1 MDLMIKGSR
10 TLAARASEQL
20 SKQSEGGEQKDGAG
34 GSGVGSISAEAA
46 AKLLEGVELT
56 DQPIDNDIDG
66 LERSIKRL
74 VSMLNDVETYVQGV
88 TSGKIAADD
97 ELGRRIANVLGT
109 VSRIDAGSFDKL
121 FNNSLQD
128 LLMVMYLTS
137 LARAQL
143 HIAEKLQST

>member
-1 MDLMIKGSR
+1 M
-10 TLAARASEQL
+10 L
-20 SKQSEGGEQKDGAG
+20 S
-34 GSGVGSISAEAA
+34 
-46 AKLLEGVELT
+46 
-56 DQPIDNDIDG
+56 
-66 LERSIKRL
+66 
-74 VSMLNDVETYVQGV
+74 DVEAYVHGV
-88 TSGKIAADD
+88 NAGKIKADN

>member
-10 TLAARASEQL
+10 SLAARAQKELAGQT
-20 SKQSEGGEQKDGAG
+20 EGGEQKDGGAAAG
-34 GSGVGSISAEAA
+34 TLSAEAA
-46 AKLLEGVELT
+46 AKLLEGIELG
-56 DQPIDNDIDG
+56 DQPIDDDIDG

-74 VSMLNDVETYVQGV
+74 VGMLSDVETYVQGV
-88 TSGKIAADD
+88 TTGKIKADD

-143 HIAEKLQST
+143 HIAEKLQSS